1 MVVGLTYDLRSDYL
15 KEGFSEEE
23 TAEFDRESTVEAIE
37 QTIQQLGF
45 STSRIGHLRQL
56 INKIARGERWDL
68 VFNIC
73 EGMYGIGREAQ
84 VPCVLDAYKIPYVF
98 SDPLVLALT
107 LHKGMTKHVV
117 RDCGVSTPDFAVV
130 SVKAD
135 IDSVDL
141 PYPLF
146 VKPLGEGTGK
156 GIDSKSKVNNP
167 AELEKICLELL
178 PRFVQGLIIETY
190 LPGREFTVGIV
201 GTGEKAR
208 SVGVMEVILNP
219 EAEADAYTYV
229 NKEECDERVLYRIVT
244 DELARECADV
254 ALRAW
259 RALNCR
265 DGGRVDIR
273 LDAGG
278 KPGFMEV
285 NPLAGLHPEHSDL
298 PIICNLQ
305 GIPYLQLMGWIM
317 ESAMERINSEI
328 AK

>member
-37 QTIQQLGF
+37 NTIQQLGY
-45 STSRIGHLRQL
+45 STVRIGHVRQL
-56 INKIARGERWDL
+56 IHKLAGGERWDL

-73 EGMYGIGREAQ
+73 EGIYGIGREAQ
-84 VPCVLDAYKIPYVF
+84 VPALLDACNIPYVF

-117 RDCGVSTPDFAVV
+117 RDCGVPTPDFTVV
-130 SVKAD
+130 SSEAD
-135 IDSVDL
+135 IALVKL

-146 VKPLGEGTGK
+146 IKPLAEGTGK
-156 GIDSKSKVNNP
+156 GIDSKSKVNTP
-167 AELEKICLELL
+167 AELESVCLELL
-178 PRFVQGLIIETY
+178 PRFEQGLIIETY

-201 GTGEKAR
+201 GTGAKAR
-208 SVGVMEVILNP
+208 SVGVMEVILNA
-219 EAEADAYTYV
+219 EAEANAYSYV
-229 NKEECDERVLYRIVT
+229 NKEECDERVVYRIMQ
-244 DELARECADV
+244 DELGERCAHV
-254 ALRAW
+254 SLKAW

-273 LDAGG
+273 LDASGN
-278 KPGFMEV
+278 PGFMEV

-305 GIPYLQLMGWIM
+305 GIPYLQLMRWIM
-317 ESAMERINSEI
+317 DSAMERAMNHEP
-328 AK
+328 